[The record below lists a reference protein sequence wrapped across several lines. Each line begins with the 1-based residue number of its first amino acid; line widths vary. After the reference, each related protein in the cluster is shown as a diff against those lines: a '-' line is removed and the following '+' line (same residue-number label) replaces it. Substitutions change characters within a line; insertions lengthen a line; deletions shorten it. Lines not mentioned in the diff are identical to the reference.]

1 MECRIQS
8 KARHSLFEVGSSFIF
23 ATHRIMAF
31 LITEAMKLFD
41 QSKRTG
47 VKVPFRTAI
56 LHDIRKPLTKS
67 TNKSTEQTDTDKLW
81 MAWPMLT
88 GFSFTARCWGKILL
102 SLPKATPVCKPK
114 TSSLSDSPSRP
125 SVTKL
130 GVQRAALGGV
140 GECGNVNYI
149 RFHDKAF
156 EQLVLADD
164 KKELIRAVARNA
176 GGGSNFE
183 WDENSSDDDD
193 EEDEIGLDVVA
204 NKGAASIFLLSGPP
218 GKIPILD
225 SSSKRTYYYYSFNL
239 FMYEMS
245 RLW

>member
-1 MECRIQS
+1 M
-8 KARHSLFEVGSSFIF
+8 
-23 ATHRIMAF
+23 
-31 LITEAMKLFD
+31 TEAMKLFD

-56 LHDIRKPLTKS
+56 LPHIRQSLTNQYPTRAS
-67 TNKSTEQTDTDKLW
+67 EQSDCDKLW

-102 SLPKATPVCKPK
+102 SLPKPTTVDDNKE
-114 TSSLSDSPSRP
+114 SSHTDSPSRP

-130 GVQRAALGGV
+130 GIQRAALGGV

-164 KKELIRAVARNA
+164 KKELICAVARNA
-176 GGGSNFE
+176 GGGSSFNL
-183 WDENSSDDDD
+183 DAGAIDDDGND
-193 EEDEIGLDVVA
+193 EEDEEIGLDVVA

-218 GKIPILD
+218 GENSCFALK
-225 SSSKRTYYYYSFNL
+225 
-239 FMYEMS
+239 
-245 RLW
+245 

>member
-1 MECRIQS
+1 M
-8 KARHSLFEVGSSFIF
+8 
-23 ATHRIMAF
+23 
-31 LITEAMKLFD
+31 TEAMKLFD

-56 LHDIRKPLTKS
+56 LPHIRQSLTNQYPTRAS
-67 TNKSTEQTDTDKLW
+67 EQSDCDKLW

-102 SLPKATPVCKPK
+102 SLPKRTTVDANKE
-114 TSSLSDSPSRP
+114 SSHTDSPSRP

-130 GVQRAALGGV
+130 GIQRAALGGV

-176 GGGSNFE
+176 GGGSSF
-183 WDENSSDDDD
+183 DLDAGAIDDDGND
-193 EEDEIGLDVVA
+193 EEDEEIGLDVVA

-218 GKIPILD
+218 GENSCVALK
-225 SSSKRTYYYYSFNL
+225 
-239 FMYEMS
+239 
-245 RLW
+245 